1 MEIEVEVDV
10 MVGTAGDEKVE
21 QGQELPSFGFEVGG
35 VTRGVRGAGLCEHG
49 RSSDESSG

>member
-35 VTRGVRGAGLCEHG
+35 VTRNMG
-49 RSSDESSG
+49 RRVV